1 MNLLLDTHV
10 WIWSLLEPTK
20 LARKVTKALH
30 NPENELWLSP
40 ISTWEFLMLVK
51 RRRIRLHQE
60 VDPWLREALSK
71 APLRE
76 APVTHEIVMEMN
88 AFDLP
93 HTDPADRFLV
103 ATARHLGLTL
113 VTADRR
119 ILESKACPTLRNA

>member
-1 MNLLLDTHV
+1 MNLLMDTHV

-40 ISTWEFLMLVK
+40 ISTWEFLVLVK
-51 RRRIRLHQE
+51 RRRIRLRQE
-60 VDPWLREALSK
+60 VDQWLREALSK

-119 ILESKACPTLRNA
+119 ILESKACPMLRNT

>member
-1 MNLLLDTHV
+1 MNLLMDTHV
-10 WIWSLLEPTK
+10 WIWGLMKPER
-20 LARKVTKALH
+20 LARKVSKELH

-40 ISTWEFLMLVK
+40 ISTWEFLVLVK
-51 RRRIRLHQE
+51 RRRIRLRQE
-60 VDPWLREALSK
+60 VDQWLREALSK

-119 ILESKACPTLRNA
+119 ILESKACPMLRNT